1 MKEELLG
8 YRFLVRWREISK
20 YPRDVSEGEDFR
32 QYPCRRIRIGVRVLE
47 VYDKVLSR
55 VSVFAL
61 YEGQRSGVDI
71 GGIGHPEYVPGHV
84 RNGVHDG
91 GTKCDLDL
99 LNLVEEQHSQFLVK
113 TIEPEHTVKRD
124 SLFILVCGLWLGK
137 KGIHIRAQPIVADV
151 VNVTLCTCFVGDGE
165 ASLFKLFHQVCR
177 RLGRFVISY
186 HIE

>member
-91 GTKCDLDL
+91 GTKCNLDL

-113 TIEPEHTVKRD
+113 TIEPEHTVKSD
-124 SLFILVCGLWLGK
+124 SLFILVRVLRRRWRGLS
-137 KGIHIRAQPIVADV
+137 VSV
-151 VNVTLCTCFVGDGE
+151 VSP
-165 ASLFKLFHQVCR
+165 SLQ
-177 RLGRFVISY
+177 
-186 HIE
+186 ETWQ